1 MFFAIYLEVDALLR
15 RNWGTL
21 LLWYL
26 EPWDVF
32 ISHREFHGFW
42 HNEQVTGSPLT
53 LHTSSSSCS
62 ELGYVRNVDIWNIV
76 QAFLSDF
83 VSWLA
88 PPSQDIC
95 FSVPIFSFDFF
106 TSVRNIGSILFGIP
120 YKIILWRLI
129 KLMLEMLRSS
139 VISPGLANKRS
150 LFITALK

>member
-1 MFFAIYLEVDALLR
+1 MSV
-15 RNWGTL
+15 TL
-21 LLWYL
+21 TSETLSKHFY
-26 EPWDVF
+26 
-32 ISHREFHGFW
+32 
-42 HNEQVTGSPLT
+42 LT
-53 LHTSSSSCS
+53 LFPDSHHQ
-62 ELGYVRNVDIWNIV
+62 V
-76 QAFLSDF
+76 
-83 VSWLA
+83 
-88 PPSQDIC
+88 IC